1 MMRGSRLVTT
11 ERVVCF
17 ASPGSD
23 DAVDQLDA
31 AMDAHDATLTVKP
44 VGEPLDPDDWIA
56 GKTLGITVGGDGT
69 FLAGVR
75 AFAPRSI
82 PFFGVNT
89 GTLGFLART
98 DPADLAP
105 ALSEVFRGE
114 ASVSDRQRLR
124 VVGPGV
130 ETTGINEVTFELP
143 MPEDPVGRKVCQLE
157 VAAGGEYLGRY
168 EGTGLAVA
176 TPTGSTAMAL
186 SADGPLEH
194 PANNRTLQIVGLHTN
209 RLGFRP
215 VVLDADHEVR
225 VAADSPVRV
234 SVDGGRPELEADA
247 ADTFTITGADEP
259 AHLVWTSHDA
269 SFFAALAAKLDWGS
283 RRDDPAPPRPAARR
297 TGGQSAASHGTQARE
312 TRARDAAREAVC
324 AAGETVNAAFRRI
337 RRGEADPAAET
348 AEAAR
353 SSGRILAATLGRA
366 FPGVDVQSADG
377 AIRAVDADGGDSR
390 EAPDSSEDLVWLAAP
405 LDGVAN
411 FGRGNPYH
419 AVSLALVDDGP
430 VAGAVAAPA
439 VDEVLAAGRDGG
451 VTRGSIESDTDGTS
465 VGTTDCATLD
475 EATVLAEGT
484 PAEDPVAALPGDPEI
499 RRLGSPALALAYIAA
514 GRADACLLADVHPAT
529 VAGGCSLLQAA
540 GGRVTTADG
549 ESFRLQ
555 RVDTGPLS
563 LIASNG
569 PLHGALLAASDSS

>member
-1 MMRGSRLVTT
+1 MRGSRLVTT

-23 DAVDQLDA
+23 DAVDQLAA
-31 AMDAHDATLTVKP
+31 AMGGHDATLSVKP
-44 VGEPLDPDDWIA
+44 VGQSLDPDDWIA

-105 ALSEVFRGE
+105 ALSEIFRGE

-124 VVGPGV
+124 VVSPGV

-194 PANNRTLQIVGLHTN
+194 PTNNRTLQIVGLHTN

-215 VVLDADHEVR
+215 VVLDADREVR

-234 SVDGGRPELEADA
+234 SVDGGRPELDADA
-247 ADTFTITGADEP
+247 ADTVTITGADEP
-259 AHLVWTSHDA
+259 AHLVWTSQDA

-283 RRDDPAPPRPAARR
+283 RRDDPVPPRPAARGA
-297 TGGQSAASHGTQARE
+297 GGRSAASRGTQVPEARE
-312 TRARDAAREAVC
+312 RDAAREAVC
-324 AAGETVNAAFRRI
+324 AAGEAVDAAFHRI
-337 RRGEADPAAET
+337 RRGETDPAAET
-348 AEAAR
+348 ADAAR
-353 SSGRILAATLGRA
+353 SSERILAAALGRA
-366 FPGVDVQSADG
+366 FPGVEVRSPDG
-377 AIRAVDADGGDSR
+377 MVRAGAGDGDGGDSR
-390 EAPDSSEDLVWLAAP
+390 EGAVWLAAP
-405 LDGVAN
+405 LDGVEN
-411 FGRGNPYH
+411 VGRGNPHH
-419 AVSLALVDDGP
+419 AVSLALLDDGP

-439 VDEVLAAGRDGG
+439 VDEVLAASRDGG
-451 VTRGSIESDTDGTS
+451 VTRSSIASGADETA
-465 VGTTDCATLD
+465 VGTTDRATLD
-475 EATVLAEGT
+475 EATVIAEGT
-484 PAEDPVAALPGDPEI
+484 PANDPAAALPGGAEI
-499 RRLGSPALALAYIAA
+499 QRLGSPALALAYVAA

-529 VAGGCSLLQAA
+529 VAGGCCLLEAA
-540 GGRVTTADG
+540 GGRVTTLDG
-549 ESFRLQ
+549 EAYRPQSDGVDE
-555 RVDTGPLS
+555 RVS
-563 LIASNG
+563 LVASSG
-569 PLHGALLAASDSS
+569 PLHGALFAASDS